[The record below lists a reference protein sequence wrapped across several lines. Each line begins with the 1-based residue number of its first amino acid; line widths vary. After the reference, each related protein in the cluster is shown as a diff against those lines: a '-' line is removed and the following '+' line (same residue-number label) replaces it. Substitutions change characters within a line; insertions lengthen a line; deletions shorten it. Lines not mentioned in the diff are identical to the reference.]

1 MDEDV
6 GNYELHY
13 HGMVLG
19 LNFISCES
27 RGDEINAV
35 NYGGTKS
42 IIYEWHEQPDGT
54 ESDVAVDVAG
64 GGTLTVD
71 DENGYN
77 KKSMLSKFGAEA
89 KFTVR
94 ADDTGVWLTHNG
106 SEVTGSKK
114 AWKDL
119 VTISASTS
127 TDPDNRVTPLNGEN
141 TGGIDDED
149 WTEKQD
155 IAAHDDA
162 SFKNYRYYYM
172 DDDGTNDTYI
182 NFAFSVADNISKK
195 QLIAGI
201 DGIEVT
207 SELSNSYTAKAEG
220 GVGTT
225 INDVT
230 TKGSGK
236 FLTFEQEVAFGRNF
250 SEKNG
255 TLTATDSVTSASAAD
270 GAALEFSAG
279 GQYVKLNAG
288 GNEVNA
294 TLSGLQSALSSH
306 IAYAADAAVDQLASA
321 QASEDS
327 ARRITS
333 STGSYTDRKTA
344 DINLKYTNGET
355 GDEEK
360 AITISAARDVSVDA
374 PNVTA
379 DFAASSSG
387 KDAKAGGKYMD
398 ETEYSSNRKSTYD
411 TAYNN
416 KKSALTSS
424 DQAVRQADS
433 DYNTCQKARTDAEA
447 AERTKLINGLSA
459 DEKTAYDNARAA
471 GKSDDEA
478 LQAAGVSIS
487 SIASQGETAYQAAV
501 KTAAEKAGTNA
512 L

>member
-1 MDEDV
+1 MIIQHNIQAMNSSRMLGITTGLQAKSTEKLASGYRINRAADDAAGLAISEKMRKKIRGLNRGQDNTMDGISFVQVGDGAMGQVADMIQRMNVLAVQAANGTNSASDREAIQGEVSHLKKEIDRINETTKFNEMNVFLQDEPNIAEVELSVTGKPDTHDDLNFFRDDNGNAAGIIFHGYRVKWEDIDADLYDAKTNTFHKGDEDV

-141 TGGIDDED
+141 TGGIDDE
-149 WTEKQD
+149 
-155 IAAHDDA
+155 
-162 SFKNYRYYYM
+162 
-172 DDDGTNDTYI
+172 
-182 NFAFSVADNISKK
+182 
-195 QLIAGI
+195 
-201 DGIEVT
+201 
-207 SELSNSYTAKAEG
+207 
-220 GVGTT
+220 
-225 INDVT
+225 
-230 TKGSGK
+230 
-236 FLTFEQEVAFGRNF
+236 
-250 SEKNG
+250 
-255 TLTATDSVTSASAAD
+255 
-270 GAALEFSAG
+270 
-279 GQYVKLNAG
+279 
-288 GNEVNA
+288 
-294 TLSGLQSALSSH
+294 
-306 IAYAADAAVDQLASA
+306 
-321 QASEDS
+321 
-327 ARRITS
+327 
-333 STGSYTDRKTA
+333 
-344 DINLKYTNGET
+344 
-355 GDEEK
+355 EK

-387 KDAKAGGKYMD
+387 KYAKAGGKYMD